1 MLENLPF
8 YPYLNAEEKSF
19 LAASVRSYTVKRG
32 EVIHSHNADCLGLL
46 SVLSGTVSVSALSD
60 DGKEVSVFLL
70 KKGDT
75 CTLSAACIMK
85 SFDADVHFLAE
96 TNVTLSV
103 LPAAPLNQ
111 VMHVNLRVECEIYKM
126 ASSLF
131 GRVMQAMQRL
141 LFFSIP
147 HRIADFLL
155 QESGG
160 KDGVSL
166 RLTHEQ
172 LAKYIGSAREVVT
185 LCLKRFQENG
195 YVTLSYGKITVIDA
209 KALRRE
215 TKKP

>member
-8 YPYLNAEEKSF
+8 YPYLTENERLYLTSAVRTQ
-19 LAASVRSYTVKRG
+19 AAKRG
-32 EVIHSHNADCLGLL
+32 EVIHAHNADCLGLL
-46 SVLSGTVSVSALSD
+46 TVLSGTVSVSALSD
-60 DGKEVSVFLL
+60 EGKEVTVFLL
-70 KKGDT
+70 RKGDT
-75 CTLSAACIMK
+75 CVLSAACIMK

-96 TNVTLSV
+96 TNASLSI

-111 VMHVNLRVECEIYKM
+111 VMHENLRVECEIYKM
-126 ASSLF
+126 ASTLF

-155 QESGG
+155 QEAGG
-160 KDGVSL
+160 KDGVSV

-195 YVTLSYGKITVIDA
+195 YVTLSYGTVTITNA
-209 KALRRE
+209 KGLKKEAL
-215 TKKP
+215 KP